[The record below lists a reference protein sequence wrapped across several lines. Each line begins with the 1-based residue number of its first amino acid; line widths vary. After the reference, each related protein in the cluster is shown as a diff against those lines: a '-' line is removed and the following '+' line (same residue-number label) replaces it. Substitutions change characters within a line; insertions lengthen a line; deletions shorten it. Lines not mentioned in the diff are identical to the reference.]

1 MNIIVNKNRVKS
13 FLASHPIIA
22 KLYFDKY
29 SNLLYD
35 ETTIPYISIY
45 KYNPRPYTTDN
56 IIIPFYFTDFYQRE
70 YYYNDT
76 SLKFKLR
83 YELDGVV
90 KYINNLTAGDF
101 NLELGQLSEGTHW
114 YSIQVI
120 DEKGRESRR
129 IFHDILVINES
140 TYITESNTYT
150 ITDNDL
156 ANYNINKENS
166 TTETDMINNRVG
178 LTNLFANLQAQGY
191 RKVILPNGIYRIN
204 RALRFGKVDDKTC
217 PICIP
222 TDLTVDMN
230 ESTFKLHPYDDREYG
245 DKGTMATGSL
255 MVRMKGC
262 HDSHLINGT
271 IEGDFF
277 ERRDDLI
284 WEDGSN
290 AISGSNGEFNFGFEA
305 QGGEFCSLEN
315 VTIKQITGYNVG
327 AIQGGNKGSGSL
339 GEWTE
344 NTSIEKGVEIV
355 KEGYVTSKLGTL
367 NEDIINAKYIIASVW
382 LMSGYL
388 RGKYWDV
395 DFHFYDINE
404 KFIET
409 IKVYQFTRCRIPNNA
424 KYFRCTFK
432 GASNEMEDLSIHCMD
447 VVRYFEC
454 KNCHWIDNRTC
465 ANPAQSHFYTY
476 ENCDFTR
483 CGYSITPC
491 VIDLEDGWEHQQDI
505 FIDRCNILERAT
517 SSTSDVIDCS
527 GINHVYENNNNFR
540 YDIRYRVRGLTIRN
554 NNNPEINTWIGF
566 MTGNTFRIY
575 NNTNI
580 LKIILGVT
588 ESNFWGYDKTKV
600 KLKDNTM
607 LLSAVGDIDKLYSID
622 NSVINFTSFSSNI
635 NCKNSTIRY
644 TQWNT
649 YIGENIYFE
658 KCIFEKYEDNTE
670 IQCCFNKANA
680 IRKFIECTYK
690 DPTVFYN
697 HYYFNSGLWESCI
710 FESTLGIRPKTTNTM
725 GDIQFNNCR
734 FKDTVNISIE
744 LDSCFVQFNNCIFEK
759 APTFDYFG
767 KTNSEFNDC
776 ILPNSN

>member
-178 LTNLFANLQAQGY
+178 LTNLFANLQSQGY
-191 RKVILPNGIYRIN
+191 KKVILPIGIYRIN
-204 RALRFGKVDDKTC
+204 RALRYGKIEDNTC

-230 ESTFKLHPYDDREYG
+230 GSTFKLHPYDDREYG
-245 DKGTMATGSL
+245 EKASMAAGGL
-255 MVRMKGC
+255 MVRMKNC

-271 IEGDFF
+271 IEGDYF
-277 ERRDDLI
+277 ERQEMT

-315 VTIKQITGYNVG
+315 ITIKQITGYNVG
-327 AIQGGNKGSGSL
+327 AIQGGVDKGYGVI
-339 GEWTE
+339 ETWKE
-344 NTSIEKGVEIV
+344 NVTLKNGNEIE
-355 KEGYVTSKLGTL
+355 KEGYVTSDIG
-367 NEDIINAKYIIASVW
+367 IINDYMLSIGYMIPSVW
-382 LMSGYL
+382 LMSGGL
-388 RGKYWDV
+388 KGKYWDV
-395 DFHFYDINE
+395 DIHFYDEN
-404 KFIET
+404 KNFIET
-409 IKVYQFTRCRIPNNA
+409 IKVYQYTRCFIPVNS
-424 KYFRCTFK
+424 KYVRCTVK
-432 GASNEMEDLSIHCMD
+432 GTISDLEYLRLHCMD

-483 CGYSITPC
+483 CGYSITQC
-491 VIDLEDGWEHQQDI
+491 AIDLEDGWEHQQDI
-505 FIDRCNILERAT
+505 FIDRCNILERAP
-517 SSTSDVIDCS
+517 SSTSDVIDCA
-527 GINHVYENNNNFR
+527 GLNHVYENNNNFR

-554 NNNPEINTWIGF
+554 NNNLEINTWIGF

-580 LKIILGVT
+580 LKILLSVA

-607 LLSAVGDIDKLYSID
+607 SLTATENIDKLYSID
-622 NSVINFTSFSSNI
+622 TSVINFVTFSCNI

-644 TQWNT
+644 TQWNS
-649 YIGENIYFE
+649 YIGENVYFE
-658 KCIFEKYEDNTE
+658 KCIFEKYENNTE
-670 IQCCFNKANA
+670 IQCSFNKANV

-710 FESTLGIRPKTTNTM
+710 FESTLGMRPKTANTI